1 MMNLNYYYRSLKTR
15 SYWAYAL
22 WSVDSVKTFFA
33 VLGGIWTIADI
44 ARIDTVLGNYPRLR
58 LLMYLAVFALLVV
71 IFTRRPL
78 TKVVYKHP
86 GKDLTVEVRMDDL
99 FKLQGQ
105 KVISSNTTFD
115 TDISGGIISPRSL
128 QGQFTEN
135 LFQGDI
141 QGLDSHI
148 NQALQGE
155 QYTTVNKPG
164 KTKRYEFGTT
174 VKFRIANEYYY
185 WFAMSDLNS
194 SNNAKTDLK
203 NVQKA
208 LDGLWEFIEEKGEK
222 QDTVIPLIGAGLG
235 RIKTKKKKLIA
246 AIAQSFI
253 SANEENIFVDKLT
266 IVIHPSDV
274 QKFELNLFE
283 VKDLLNHYLP

>member
-1 MMNLNYYYRSLKTR
+1 MNLSYYIRSFRTR

-22 WSVDSVKTFFA
+22 WSIDSGKTFFA

-44 ARIDTVLGNYPRLR
+44 VGIENLIGNYSRYR
-58 LLMYLAVFALLVV
+58 LLIYLGIFALLVV

-99 FKLQGQ
+99 FNVQGQ
-105 KVISSNTTFD
+105 KIISTNTTFD
-115 TDISGGIISPRSL
+115 TDIASGIISSKSL
-128 QGQFTEN
+128 QGQFTEK
-135 LFQGDI
+135 LFQGNI
-141 QGLDSHI
+141 QSLDSHI
-148 NQALQGE
+148 SQALQGI
-155 QYTTVNKPG
+155 QFNTVNKPG
-164 KTKRYEFGTT
+164 KTQRYEFGTT
-174 VKFRIANEYYY
+174 VKFRIANDFYY

-194 SNNAKTDLK
+194 NNNAKTDLN

-208 LDGLWEFIEEKGEK
+208 LDGLWNFIEQKGEK

-253 SANEENIFVDKLT
+253 SANEDNVFVDKLT
-266 IVIHPSDV
+266 IVVHPSDV

-283 VKDLLNHYLP
+283 VKDMLNHYLP